1 MQGDATKF
9 FLKLE
14 VTNRSVYNCVMA
26 RNVLG
31 KDLEPCCYEP
41 LTGYYRDGFCHTGA
55 GDSGVHTVCAVMSDA
70 FLKFSREQGN
80 DLSTP
85 RPEYEFPGLTAG
97 DRWCLC
103 ASRWKE
109 AYDAG
114 MAPKVVLESTHAST
128 LEFASIEELTS
139 CAVKS

>member
-1 MQGDATKF
+1 
-9 FLKLE
+9 
-14 VTNRSVYNCVMA
+14 MA

-31 KDLEPCCYEP
+31 NDLEPCCYEP

-55 GDSGVHTVCAVMSDA
+55 GDSGVHTVCAVMSEA
-70 FLKFSREQGN
+70 FLKFSCEQGN

>member
-1 MQGDATKF
+1 MEREATKF

-14 VTNRSVYNCVMA
+14 VTNRSAYNCGMA

-31 KDLEPCCYEP
+31 NDLESCCYAP
-41 LTGYYRDGFCHTGA
+41 LTGYYRDGFCHTGG

-139 CAVKS
+139 CAFKS

>member
-1 MQGDATKF
+1 VPGDATKF

-14 VTNRSVYNCVMA
+14 ITKRSVYNYGMA

-31 KDLEPCCYEP
+31 KDLESCCYEP

>member
-1 MQGDATKF
+1 MPGDATKF

-14 VTNRSVYNCVMA
+14 ITNRSVYNYGMA

-31 KDLEPCCYEP
+31 KDLESCCYEP